1 MAGADAA
8 NRLDTIGTLEDMDG
22 HDDATAD
29 LRVSDD
35 VVLPAAALSWRFS
48 RSSGPGGQGVNT
60 ADSRVELVVDL
71 AEAPGIPDEARAR
84 LLARVPHL
92 LGGTR
97 ASVTASE
104 HRSQRRNR
112 EAARRRLAAVLREA
126 LAPDPP
132 PRRARRPSRGARL
145 RRLEDKRRR
154 SDRKAL
160 RRSPSE

>member
-1 MAGADAA
+1 
-8 NRLDTIGTLEDMDG
+8 MDG
-22 HDDATAD
+22 YDDATGD

-35 VVLPAAALSWRFS
+35 VVLPVNALTWRFS

-71 AEAPGIPDEARAR
+71 ADAPGIPDDARAR
-84 LLARVPHL
+84 LLARVPGL
-92 LGGTR
+92 VGGTR

-112 EAARRRLAAVLREA
+112 EAARRRLATLLREA

-132 PRRARRPSRGARL
+132 ARQARRPSRGARL
-145 RRLEDKRRR
+145 RRMEDKRHR
-154 SDRKAL
+154 SERKAL
-160 RRSPSE
+160 RRSPAE

>member
-1 MAGADAA
+1 
-8 NRLDTIGTLEDMDG
+8 MDG
-22 HDDATAD
+22 YDDPAGD
-29 LRVSDD
+29 LWVTDD
-35 VVLPAAALSWRFS
+35 VVLPATALTWRFS

-71 AEAPGIPDEARAR
+71 ADAPGIPDEARAR
-84 LLARVPHL
+84 LLERVPRL
-92 LGGTR
+92 IDGSR

-112 EAARRRLAAVLREA
+112 EAARRRLAALLREA
-126 LAPDPP
+126 LTPDPP
-132 PRRARRPSRGARL
+132 TRKARRPSRGAKR
-145 RRLEDKRRR
+145 RRLEDKRRH

>member
-1 MAGADAA
+1 
-8 NRLDTIGTLEDMDG
+8 MDG
-22 HDDATAD
+22 HDDATGD

-35 VVLPAAALSWRFS
+35 VVLPAGALTWRFS

-84 LLARVPHL
+84 LLDRVPRL
-92 LGGTR
+92 IEGSR
-97 ASVTASE
+97 VSVTASE

-112 EAARRRLAAVLREA
+112 EAARRRLAALLRDA

-132 PRRARRPSRGARL
+132 ARRARRPSRGARM
-145 RRLEDKRRR
+145 RRLEDKRHH
-154 SDRKAL
+154 SARKAM

>member
-1 MAGADAA
+1 
-8 NRLDTIGTLEDMDG
+8 MDG
-22 HDDATAD
+22 HDDATGD

-35 VVLPAAALSWRFS
+35 VVLPAGALTWRFS

-84 LLARVPHL
+84 LLDRVPRL
-92 LGGTR
+92 VEGPR
-97 ASVTASE
+97 VSVTASE

-112 EAARRRLAAVLREA
+112 EAARRRLAAMLREA

-132 PRRARRPSRGARL
+132 ARRARRPSRGAKM
-145 RRLEDKRRR
+145 RRLEDKRHHAA
-154 SDRKAL
+154 RKAL
-160 RRSPSE
+160 RRSPGE

>member
-1 MAGADAA
+1 
-8 NRLDTIGTLEDMDG
+8 MDG
-22 HDDATAD
+22 HDDATGD

-35 VVLPAAALSWRFS
+35 VVLPAGALTWRFS

-71 AEAPGIPDEARAR
+71 AVAPGIPDEARAR
-84 LLARVPHL
+84 LLERVPRL
-92 LGGTR
+92 IDGSR
-97 ASVTASE
+97 VSVTASE
-104 HRSQRRNR
+104 HRAQRRNR
-112 EAARRRLAAVLREA
+112 EAARRRLAALLREA

-132 PRRARRPSRGARL
+132 TRKARRPSRGAKR
-145 RRLEDKRRR
+145 RRLEDKRRH

>member
-1 MAGADAA
+1 
-8 NRLDTIGTLEDMDG
+8 MDS
-22 HDDATAD
+22 HDDATGD

-35 VVLPAAALSWRFS
+35 VVLPAAALTWRFS

-84 LLARVPHL
+84 LLARVPRL
-92 LGGTR
+92 IDGTR

-112 EAARRRLAAVLREA
+112 EAARRRLAAMLREA

-132 PRRARRPSRGARL
+132 ARRPRRPSRGARL
-145 RRLEDKRRR
+145 RRMEDKRVQ
-154 SDRKAL
+154 SQRKAL

>member
-1 MAGADAA
+1 
-8 NRLDTIGTLEDMDG
+8 MDD
-22 HDDATAD
+22 HDDPAGD

-35 VVLPAAALSWRFS
+35 VVLPATALTWRFS

-60 ADSRVELVVDL
+60 ADSRVELLVDL
-71 AEAPGIPDEARAR
+71 ADAPGIPDEARER
-84 LLARVPHL
+84 LLARVPRL
-92 LGGTR
+92 LGGR
-97 ASVTASE
+97 VLHVTASE

-112 EAARRRLAAVLREA
+112 EAARRRLAALLREA

-132 PRRARRPSRGARL
+132 TRKARRPSRGAKR
-145 RRLEDKRRR
+145 RRLEDKRRH